1 MKTTIKIISGVIGVI
16 FMLFSLLGCVDSS
29 SKKDNELLD
38 RTATQI
44 IESIEAH
51 DINMFRM
58 LLSSDIA
65 SESDVDDG
73 FMYMCDLLDEAV
85 VEISEIGNGSSELI
99 SKEGSGKTL
108 LGGYDVIT
116 ETDVYEL
123 DFELITL
130 NEDNRG
136 ARGIVFIKLFDKAL
150 LNQGVQRRSS
160 NMYDRLGVYNP
171 SWDD

>member
-1 MKTTIKIISGVIGVI
+1 MKTTIKIISGVIGVV
-16 FMLFSLLGCVDSS
+16 FMLLSLFGCVNSS

-38 RTATQI
+38 RTANQI

-51 DINMFRM
+51 DIDMFRM

-65 SESDVDDG
+65 SESDIDDG
-73 FMYMCDLLDEAV
+73 FMYMCDLLNEAV
-85 VEISEIGNGSSELI
+85 IKVSEIGNGSSELI
-99 SKEGSGKTL
+99 SKEGNGKTL

-116 ETDVYEL
+116 ETEVYEL

-136 ARGIVFIKLFDKAL
+136 AKGIVFIKLFDKTL
-150 LNQGVQRRSS
+150 LDQGMQRRSS